1 MEVTLYVQIK
11 TTLSLRY
18 PDYLIYKV
26 SFGHLSGSSIY
37 EALYT
42 FSVIESETSEDKFR
56 EKLPYP

>member
-37 EALYT
+37 EGLYT

-56 EKLPYP
+56 EKL